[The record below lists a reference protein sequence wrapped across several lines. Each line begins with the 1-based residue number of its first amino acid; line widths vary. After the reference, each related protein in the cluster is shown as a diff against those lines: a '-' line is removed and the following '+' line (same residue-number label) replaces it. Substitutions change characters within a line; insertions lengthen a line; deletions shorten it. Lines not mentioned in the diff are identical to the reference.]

1 MKLNN
6 NDDDDEISLFI
17 EKLKPYAGKITFGTV
32 VGYCSGAAA
41 KKIGRLVAVLTGV
54 AFILIQTAAS
64 YKYIQI
70 DWEQVKSDAMSKVD
84 SNGDKSISVEDA
96 KYYWKRFKSIMTK
109 NLPSAGGFSL
119 GFVYGVVYN

>member
-6 NDDDDEISLFI
+6 KEDDEISMLI
-17 EKLKPYAGKITFGTV
+17 EKLKPFAGKITFGTL

-41 KKIGRLVAVLTGV
+41 KKIGKLVAVLTGV
-54 AFILIQTAAS
+54 AYIFMQTAAS

-70 DWEQVKSDAMSKVD
+70 DWDQVKSDAISKVD
-84 SNGDKSISVEDA
+84 SNGDKSLSVEDA
-96 KYYWKRFKSIMTK
+96 KYYWKKFKSIMTK

-119 GFVYGVVYN
+119 GFMYGVIYN